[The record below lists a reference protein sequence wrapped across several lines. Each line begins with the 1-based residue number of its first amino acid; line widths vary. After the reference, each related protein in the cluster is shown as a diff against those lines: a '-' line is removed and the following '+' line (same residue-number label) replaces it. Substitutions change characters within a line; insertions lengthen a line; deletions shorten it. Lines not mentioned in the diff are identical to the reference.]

1 VYLADGH
8 LAAFRI
14 LGAGPDLGD
23 MMARYLE
30 FHRGRGN
37 DPSIG
42 VRLARLLE
50 SAGLHVI
57 SFHGAYG
64 IMTVPPGI
72 RPPAWAARQR
82 MLTDRIIDHGMLRRR
97 ETRPQPA
104 RHIPVRPTIFAPQ
117 FIAIG
122 QRTTGTKQPG
132 GCNITKRYPERGYLR
147 AANRVGM
154 SGASHSKSAI
164 RSIFQRSA

>member
-1 VYLADGH
+1 MYLADGY

-82 MLTDRIIDHGMLRRR
+82 MLTDRIIEHGMLRRR
-97 ETRPQPA
+97 ETALNRLDTSPSGPPSSPRSSSPSASGPPEPSSPA
-104 RHIPVRPTIFAPQ
+104 DATSRSGIQNGVICAR
-117 FIAIG
+117 
-122 QRTTGTKQPG
+122 RT
-132 GCNITKRYPERGYLR
+132 
-147 AANRVGM
+147 A
-154 SGASHSKSAI
+154 
-164 RSIFQRSA
+164 

>member
-104 RHIPVRPTIFAPQ
+104 RHIPVRPTIFARSSSPSASGPPEPSSPADATSRSGIQ
-117 FIAIG
+117 NGVICAR
-122 QRTTGTKQPG
+122 RT
-132 GCNITKRYPERGYLR
+132 
-147 AANRVGM
+147 A
-154 SGASHSKSAI
+154 
-164 RSIFQRSA
+164 